1 MQILF
6 GYQFSKPIVKRHFW
20 NNMGNQ
26 NINWVLDDIEQ
37 LLLILLQ
44 LVMTL

>member
-20 NNMGNQ
+20 NNMGNL
-26 NINWVLDDIEQ
+26 NINWVLEDTEQ
-37 LLLILLQ
+37 LLLILLG
-44 LVMTL
+44 LTMTL